1 MTELPRSENPDP
13 AEQHVSVRVERDSI
27 EVNGDH
33 LTADSSIATLR
44 AACEYIGT
52 SSSGGKKKLFDRIVN
67 F

>member
-1 MTELPRSENPDP
+1 M
-13 AEQHVSVRVERDSI
+13 RVERDSI
-27 EVNGDH
+27 EVNGVR
-33 LTADSSIATLR
+33 LTVDSSKATLR